1 MLGHQGGDGSTWD
14 RKLLCCW
21 FHFVSTGGSFSL
33 RMACSVFRC
42 DLVLIF
48 LFLSKKI
55 KLMGE
60 QSSGSLTSCC
70 GGRRCLR
77 SILRSSAVEAVLSVP
92 WSRRVRTGGVALQDS
107 YSCFPFPTLS
117 KWYPGGPESSGER
130 QLAW

>member
-48 LFLSKKI
+48 LSLSQKK
-55 KLMGE
+55 
-60 QSSGSLTSCC
+60 SNS
-70 GGRRCLR
+70 
-77 SILRSSAVEAVLSVP
+77 
-92 WSRRVRTGGVALQDS
+92 W
-107 YSCFPFPTLS
+107 
-117 KWYPGGPESSGER
+117 ESSPLVPSPAAVVEGDV
-130 QLAW
+130 